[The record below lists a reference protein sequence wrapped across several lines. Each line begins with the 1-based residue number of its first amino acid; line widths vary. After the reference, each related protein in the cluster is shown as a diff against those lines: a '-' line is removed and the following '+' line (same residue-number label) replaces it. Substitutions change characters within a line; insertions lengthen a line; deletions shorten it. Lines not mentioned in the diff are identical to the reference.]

1 MQLFY
6 SKEIE
11 KFQTLN
17 KEESQHCQ
25 KVLRKKKN
33 DNIFVTDGLGNFYE
47 CKIKEEIKNELKVEI
62 LNKKKTKKKPIIEL
76 AISFPKQRIRSEWI
90 IEKATEIGVNIITPI
105 VCEKSERI
113 KINYDRMNK
122 IAISSMK
129 QSLRTYLPIIS
140 KMQKFSEFIKK
151 SNLDQKFIAHCKYDS
166 SKEKIKNNKKKS
178 SCILIGPEGDFSN
191 KEIILAKKF
200 QFKTVTLNDNRLRT
214 ETAAIIAC
222 NQLISL

>member
-1 MQLFY
+1 
-6 SKEIE
+6 
-11 KFQTLN
+11 
-17 KEESQHCQ
+17 
-25 KVLRKKKN
+25 
-33 DNIFVTDGLGNFYE
+33 
-47 CKIKEEIKNELKVEI
+47 
-62 LNKKKTKKKPIIEL
+62 
-76 AISFPKQRIRSEWI
+76 
-90 IEKATEIGVNIITPI
+90 
-105 VCEKSERI
+105 
-113 KINYDRMNK
+113 MNK

-129 QSLRTYLPIIS
+129 QSLRAYLPIIS

>member
-11 KFQTLN
+11 KLQTLN
-17 KEESQHCQ
+17 KEESKHCL

-33 DNIFVTDGLGNFYE
+33 DKIFVTDGLGSFYE
-47 CKIKEEIKNELKVEI
+47 CEIKEEIKNELKVEI
-62 LNKKKTKKKPIIEL
+62 LNKKKIKKKPIIEL

-90 IEKATEIGVNIITPI
+90 IEKATEIGVSIITPI
-105 VCEKSERI
+105 ICEKSERI

-166 SKEKIKNNKKKS
+166 NKEKIKNNKKKT
-178 SCILIGPEGDFSN
+178 SCILIGPEGDFSD
-191 KEIILAKKF
+191 KEIISAKKF

-222 NQLISL
+222 NQLIS